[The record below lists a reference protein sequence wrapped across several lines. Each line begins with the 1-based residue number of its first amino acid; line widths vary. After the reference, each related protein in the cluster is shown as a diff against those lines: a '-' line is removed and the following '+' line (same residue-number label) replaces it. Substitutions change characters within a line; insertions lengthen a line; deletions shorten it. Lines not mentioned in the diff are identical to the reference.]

1 MSIVQVNKI
10 QDTTGDDALS
20 FDSSGNTTVEQNL
33 TVDGTTTL
41 TGAVELPDDTVD
53 IADLSATGTASGTT
67 FLRGDNA
74 WAVPSG
80 GKILQIVTGTPDTTA
95 RSSTSTTFVTASST
109 CNVAI
114 TPSSTSNKILVIA
127 FAQLHANDGN
137 DGWAATI
144 YRDST
149 NLGVTEAGLAYGN
162 SVAGITG
169 VHYPTSIHYID
180 SPSSTSSITYQL
192 YVRVNDKDSDGH
204 SVHIGST
211 GYGDGSGQVIPAV
224 MYAMEFA

>member
-1 MSIVQVNKI
+1 MS
-10 QDTTGDDALS
+10 
-20 FDSSGNTTVEQNL
+20 
-33 TVDGTTTL
+33 TL
-41 TGAVELPDDTVD
+41 KTGALRGTSGS
-53 IADLSATGTASGTT
+53 ADSIQLHATNQSVTFPGNVTCSGTATGFG
-67 FLRGDNA
+67 
-74 WAVPSG
+74 G
-80 GKILQIVTGTPDTTA
+80 GKILQIVAGTPDTTA

-127 FAQLHANDGN
+127 YAQLHANDGN

-149 NLGVTEAGLAYGN
+149 NLGVTDAGLAYGN

-180 SPSSTSSITYQL
+180 TGHNTTSSITYQL
-192 YVRVNDKDSDGH
+192 YVRVHDKDSDGH
-204 SVHIGST
+204 NVNIGGT
-211 GYGDGSGQVIPAV
+211 GYGDGSGQVVPAV

>member
-1 MSIVQVNKI
+1 MALKLAGSTSGFVAL
-10 QDTTGDDALS
+10 DAPASAGSNTLVLPAS
-20 FDSSGNTTVEQNL
+20 NGSANQYLKNSGTA
-33 TVDGTTTL
+33 GTLEFAT
-41 TGAVELPDDTVD
+41 
-53 IADLSATGTASGTT
+53 LSA
-67 FLRGDNA
+67 
-74 WAVPSG
+74 
-80 GKILQIVTGTPDTTA
+80 GKILQIVAGTPDTTA
-95 RSSTSTTFVTASST
+95 RSSTSTSFVTASST

-114 TPSSTSNKILVIA
+114 TPTSSSNKILVIA

-149 NLGVTEAGLAYGN
+149 NLGVTQAGLAYGN

-180 SPSSTSSITYQL
+180 TGHNTTSSITYQL

-204 SVHIGST
+204 NVNIGGT
-211 GYGDGSGQVIPAV
+211 GYGDGSGQVVPAV